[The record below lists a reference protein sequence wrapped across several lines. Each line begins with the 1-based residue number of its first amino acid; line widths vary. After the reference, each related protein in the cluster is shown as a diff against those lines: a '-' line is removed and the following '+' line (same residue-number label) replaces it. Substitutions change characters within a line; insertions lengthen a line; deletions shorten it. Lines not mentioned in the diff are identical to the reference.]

1 MNTPTINTTI
11 EYKGKMINVVITYK
25 RIKNIY
31 FRAKGRIL
39 YVSAPRS
46 VSIDYITNACS
57 NIKKSLLDRLITDED
72 VGTDFIYLL
81 GEKRKLRYI
90 LDDDVKDAITYRNQS
105 DLERKIKSL
114 AVDIITDRVRYYEKL
129 MDIKPAYKVSI
140 KKMTSRYGSNSR
152 RTHSLSFS
160 LTLIHYPISVIDA
173 VVVHELAH
181 HRQFNHS
188 KAFYDEI
195 NKYYPQY
202 KQEIKKLKGG
212 HS

>member
-1 MNTPTINTTI
+1 MIKSTVNTTI
-11 EYKGKMINVVITYK
+11 EYKEKKINVVITYK

-31 FRAKGRIL
+31 FRVKGRVL

-46 VSIDYITNACS
+46 VSVDFITKACL
-57 NIKKSLLDRLITDED
+57 NIRKSLLDRLITDED

-90 LDDDVKDAITYRNQS
+90 LDDVVKDAITYRNQS

-114 AVDIITDRVRYYEKL
+114 AVDVITERVRYYEKL
-129 MDIKPAYKVSI
+129 MDIKPPYKVSI

>member
-1 MNTPTINTTI
+1 MNTQTINKTI
-11 EYKGKMINVVITYK
+11 EYKGKTINVVITYK

-31 FRAKGRIL
+31 FRVKGRVL

-46 VSIDYITNACS
+46 VSVDYITKACLS
-57 NIKKSLLDRLITDED
+57 IRKSLLDRLITDED

-129 MDIKPAYKVSI
+129 MDIKPSYKVSI

>member
-1 MNTPTINTTI
+1 MNTSTVNTTI
-11 EYKGKMINVVITYK
+11 EYKDKKINVVITYK

-31 FRAKGRIL
+31 FRVKGRIL

-46 VSIDYITNACS
+46 VSVDYITKACL
-57 NIKKSLLDRLITDED
+57 NIRKSLLDRLITDED

-114 AVDIITDRVRYYEKL
+114 AVDVITDRVRYYEKL
-129 MDIKPAYKVSI
+129 MDIKPSYKVSI

-173 VVVHELAH
+173 IVVHELAH